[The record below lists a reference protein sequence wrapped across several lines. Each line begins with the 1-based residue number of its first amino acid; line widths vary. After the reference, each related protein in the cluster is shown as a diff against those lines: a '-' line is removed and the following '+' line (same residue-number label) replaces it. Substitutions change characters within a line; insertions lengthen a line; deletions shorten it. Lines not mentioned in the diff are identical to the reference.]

1 MAAGDLVASEDS
13 EVSSTGERVGLLV
26 AAGDLEVCCAA
37 SVPVPEDVG
46 DFVPCTGCLVGL
58 AVTAGDLEGT
68 CTGCLVGLLVTAGDL
83 EVACTGGRVGG
94 LVTSR
99 TTKGMV
105 PFTCGTVLLPVVLE
119 YVRRYLSLALAPDKA
134 ASQTNAD
141 NLAMATGASED
152 LLGNVSK

>member
-1 MAAGDLVASEDS
+1 MTSE
-13 EVSSTGERVGLLV
+13 E
-26 AAGDLEVCCAA
+26 DLEV
-37 SVPVPEDVG
+37 
-46 DFVPCTGCLVGL
+46 
-58 AVTAGDLEGT
+58 AGDLEGT

-119 YVRRYLSLALAPDKA
+119 YLRRYLSLALAPDKA
-134 ASQTNAD
+134 ASQNNAD

-152 LLGNVSK
+152 RLGNVSK